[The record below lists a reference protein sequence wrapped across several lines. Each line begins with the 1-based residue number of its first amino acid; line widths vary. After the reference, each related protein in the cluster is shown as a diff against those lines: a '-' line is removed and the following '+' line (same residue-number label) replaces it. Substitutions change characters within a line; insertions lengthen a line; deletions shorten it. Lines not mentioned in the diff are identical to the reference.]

1 MLFTLKKVFL
11 LILMQ
16 GTFFSQKSRLS
27 PDAEAKIFCEAG
39 LDKDGFDVKYLSDY
53 KGIYMY
59 IF

>member
-16 GTFFSQKSRLS
+16 GTFFHRKVACHQMLKQ
-27 PDAEAKIFCEAG
+27 KIFCEAG

>member
-1 MLFTLKKVFL
+1 MLFTLKKVFFINSNARNL
-11 LILMQ
+11 
-16 GTFFSQKSRLS
+16 FSQKSRLS